1 MEVAGETLQ
10 RSRHISPA
18 AGSYLQPYQGG
29 MQVFFSK
36 NQYNIQQILITR
48 VATLTMPL
56 LLLVIS
62 WVTSLS
68 KDSCIICESSTML
81 LL

>member
-36 NQYNIQQILITR
+36 NQYTTDTHYQGSYTHHASI
-48 VATLTMPL
+48 VA
-56 LLLVIS
+56 S
-62 WVTSLS
+62 H
-68 KDSCIICESSTML
+68 
-81 LL
+81 